1 LKELRAGV
9 LLLAHEKRVGD
20 ITLDGACVLHDDL
33 PYLCRASDD
42 AEDGPEEEEEKREE
56 EDKARAGEVCDYVKE
71 PLGTE
76 ALEEGGGFCGD
87 VEADWTWSFFDVC
100 WEGRS

>member
-33 PYLCRASDD
+33 PYLRSTSDN
-42 AEDGPEEEEEKREE
+42 AEDCPEEEEEEREE
-56 EDKARAGEVCDYVKE
+56 ED
-71 PLGTE
+71 E
-76 ALEEGGGFCGD
+76 A
-87 VEADWTWSFFDVC
+87 
-100 WEGRS
+100 